1 MLIIIAIIF
10 IVAILLIIQ
19 GIKSAKKPLKIE
31 IKPVFVSGNKN
42 HNEITKIQKG
52 QCTLKFEDG
61 KFWIIQGENQI
72 EDISADIYHIRVW
85 KFKGSLYMA
94 IRMKTHSEYMFL
106 LADNGHNN
114 EMAFVMMYKIV
125 KHISDK
131 LKVEFKDC
139 GESDP
144 EEEE

>member
-1 MLIIIAIIF
+1 MIYIIILIIA
-10 IVAILLIIQ
+10 VLLIIYAVKTL
-19 GIKSAKKPLKIE
+19 KSPLKIE
-31 IKPVFVSGNKN
+31 IKPFFVSGNKN

-61 KFWIIQGENQI
+61 KFYIIQGENQV

-85 KFKGSLYMA
+85 KFKDALYMA
-94 IRMKTHSEYMFL
+94 IRMKTHSEYMFCL
-106 LADNGHNN
+106 VENIPNN
-114 EMAFVMMYKIV
+114 EVAFALMYKIS
-125 KHISDK
+125 KHIAEK

-144 EEEE
+144 EEDE